1 MRKNNL
7 VKRIGAFLKKLT
19 GKAFGLLRDNA
30 ALAVSVTAKLKDL
43 VESKAAGTLVDLI
56 PGEADNAALEVL
68 RKILPKVSY
77 KLGVLFGALAEGQT
91 DADAVAAIIEK
102 LKEVS
107 PESRGAFWLVFSAE
121 LNAALSDGAISL
133 AEAAALAQMIYTE
146 QKAAKS

>member
-1 MRKNNL
+1 MKNL
-7 VKRIGAFLKKLT
+7 VKKIAAFLKKLT

-107 PESRGAFWLVFSAE
+107 PESRGAGANDLHGTKSREVLSVYRRFKYPK
-121 LNAALSDGAISL
+121 AALRKGQL
-133 AEAAALAQMIYTE
+133 FF
-146 QKAAKS
+146 